1 MVYTIAPTAGRRAR
15 SGLSIRMATKP
26 IHTELLFPNDPR
38 LVGAIGSAVEHAA
51 EQAGM
56 SGEAQKEFA
65 AAAEDACRE
74 VLPFGCHCDRRLKCT
89 IDNFGDRIEVALEH
103 FAAKRESKAPAIPEK
118 IASCVDHVRSELMD
132 QIARVTL
139 VKYIH

>member
-1 MVYTIAPTAGRRAR
+1 MVYTIARTAGRRVR
-15 SGLSIRMATKP
+15 SSPSIRMATKP

-38 LVGAIGSAVEHAA
+38 LVGAIASAVEHAA

-56 SGEAQKEFA
+56 SCEAQKQFA

-74 VLPFGCHCDRRLKCT
+74 ALPFGCNCDQRLKCT
-89 IDNFGDRIEVALEH
+89 IDNFGDRIEVVLEH
-103 FAAKRESKAPAIPEK
+103 FAAKRGSNGPAIPEK
-118 IASCVDHVRSELMD
+118 IGSSVDHVRSERMD

-139 VKYIH
+139 VKFIH